1 MEEKK
6 IYKLIKKEW
15 EEISPP
21 ILISGKEWYWLH
33 REYCQNLAI
42 KHRLTLQQVVGIF
55 SALSPLKSVAENKRL
70 CEWFLEG
77 IERGHTKLQINKAK
91 KIKNVTTVDE
101 IDKILKGDKTVAFFR
116 HLYTPW
122 DDNYVVLDRHMI
134 KICNKGKEFYITPK
148 RYKII
153 QNAVKKLAKE
163 LNLHVSETQG
173 CLWYLS
179 KQKYGNNV

>member
-42 KHRLTLQQVVGIF
+42 KHELTLQQVAGIF
-55 SALSPLKSVAENKRL
+55 SALSPLKSVSENKRL

-77 IERGHTKLQINKAK
+77 IERGHTSLQINKAR
-91 KIKNVTTVDE
+91 KIKHIIIPDK
-101 IDKILKGDKTVAFFR
+101 IDGILKGDKTVSFFR

-122 DDNYVVLDRHMI
+122 DDNYAVVDRHII
-134 KICNKGKEFYITPK
+134 KICNKGVEFNITPK

-153 QNAVKKLAKE
+153 QNAINMLAKNV
-163 LNLHVSETQG
+163 NLHVSETQA
-173 CLWYLS
+173 CLWYLA
-179 KQKYGNNV
+179 KKKYGINT

>member
-1 MEEKK
+1 MKEEK

-33 REYCQNLAI
+33 REYCQNLAL
-42 KHRLTLQQVVGIF
+42 KNKLTLQQVAGIF

-77 IERGHTKLQINKAK
+77 KERGHTKLQIEKAK
-91 KIKNVTTVDE
+91 KIKNIVIAE
-101 IDKILKGDKTVAFFR
+101 QIDNVLKGDKTIAFFR

-122 DDNYVVLDRHMI
+122 DDNYTVIDRHMI
-134 KICNKGKEFYITPK
+134 KICNKGVEFNITPK

-153 QNAVKKLAKE
+153 QNSITRLAKSV
-163 LNLHVSETQG
+163 NLHVSETQA
-173 CLWYLS
+173 CLWYLA
-179 KQKYGNNV
+179 KEKYGNNV